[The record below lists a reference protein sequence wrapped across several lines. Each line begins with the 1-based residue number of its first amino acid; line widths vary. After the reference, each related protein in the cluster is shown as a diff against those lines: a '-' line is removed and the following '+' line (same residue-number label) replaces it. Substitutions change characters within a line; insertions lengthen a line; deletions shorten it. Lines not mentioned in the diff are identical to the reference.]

1 MPSHVSDGAAK
12 AEDENSEL
20 ASLDDDT
27 VCIWNPEARGYT
39 VESDLILMTRS
50 ATVIFE
56 DGVSQKLFLQNSKSN
71 VRRR

>member
-1 MPSHVSDGAAK
+1 MPSPVRDGAAR
-12 AEDENSEL
+12 AEDEDSEPT
-20 ASLDDDT
+20 SLDDDT

-71 VRRR
+71 VRRL